1 MSGWKPCLF
10 LIYLTIW
17 YSFGVKRKE
26 KFSFAVGGL
35 CTRRLP
41 DATYLHGRGARARAD
56 MSDAALDIDA
66 LQRAVDGLRS
76 QQESV
81 QRERAELQSM
91 KAVVDANLAQFKQRV
106 KLNVGGSKFE
116 TTLSTLTR
124 YPDSMLGAMFS
135 GRHEVPPDPEGY
147 VFIDRD
153 GTHFRA
159 ILNFLRTG
167 FIDNPHP
174 AQAAN
179 ELKRELE
186 YYQLPSDGLVK
197 PQSSARTLELVR
209 TFGSP
214 FETSAHKRDVEAKLK
229 ANPQLKIISSHI
241 RSEHAGPQSSSNITT
256 ILATADA
263 YATSPSTSPSTMA
276 SPADLD

>member
-1 MSGWKPCLF
+1 
-10 LIYLTIW
+10 
-17 YSFGVKRKE
+17 
-26 KFSFAVGGL
+26 
-35 CTRRLP
+35 
-41 DATYLHGRGARARAD
+41 
-56 MSDAALDIDA
+56 MSDAALDLDA

-81 QRERAELQSM
+81 RRERAELQSM
-91 KAVVDANLAQFKQRV
+91 KAVVDANLARFKQRV

-135 GRHEVPPDPEGY
+135 GRHEVPPDDEGY

-167 FIDNPHP
+167 FVDQPRSE
-174 AQAAN
+174 QAAN

-186 YYQLPSDGLVK
+186 YYQLPSEGLLT
-197 PQSSARTLELVR
+197 PPRTTSARTVEIVR
-209 TFGSP
+209 TSP
-214 FETSAHKRDVEAKLK
+214 FDPSLHKRDVEAKLK
-229 ANPQLKIISSHI
+229 ANPQLKIFSN
-241 RSEHAGPQSSSNITT
+241 HAYPFGLHGQHHSFTT
-256 ILATADA
+256 VLATVDA
-263 YATSPSTSPSTMA
+263 SPGTMA
-276 SPADLD
+276 GIAGSASDFADDR

>member
-1 MSGWKPCLF
+1 
-10 LIYLTIW
+10 
-17 YSFGVKRKE
+17 
-26 KFSFAVGGL
+26 
-35 CTRRLP
+35 
-41 DATYLHGRGARARAD
+41 
-56 MSDAALDIDA
+56 MSDAALDLDA

-81 QRERAELQSM
+81 RRERAELQSM
-91 KAVVDANLAQFKQRV
+91 KAVVDANLARFKQRV

-135 GRHEVPPDPEGY
+135 GRHEVPPDDEGY

-167 FIDNPHP
+167 FVDQPRSE
-174 AQAAN
+174 QAAN

-186 YYQLPSDGLVK
+186 YYQLPSEGLLT
-197 PQSSARTLELVR
+197 PPRTASARTVEIVR
-209 TFGSP
+209 NVIVNNAHYAQDEFCLS
-214 FETSAHKRDVEAKLK
+214 HKRDVEAKLNS
-229 ANPQLKIISSHI
+229 NPQLKIISSQFN
-241 RSEHAGPQSSSNITT
+241 GYKQSNNSYSGSLTT
-256 ILATADA
+256 VLATVDA
-263 YATSPSTSPSTMA
+263 CVTSPSTVAGITGLAGLA
-276 SPADLD
+276 SDFAVLIGDSHGFIE

>member
-1 MSGWKPCLF
+1 
-10 LIYLTIW
+10 
-17 YSFGVKRKE
+17 
-26 KFSFAVGGL
+26 
-35 CTRRLP
+35 
-41 DATYLHGRGARARAD
+41 
-56 MSDAALDIDA
+56 MSDAALDLDA

-81 QRERAELQSM
+81 RRERAELQSM
-91 KAVVDANLAQFKQRV
+91 KAVVDANLARFKQRV

-135 GRHEVPPDPEGY
+135 GRHEVPPDEEGY

-167 FIDNPHP
+167 FVDQPRSE
-174 AQAAN
+174 QAAN

-186 YYQLPSDGLVK
+186 YYQLPSEGLLSPPRMSKV
-197 PQSSARTLELVR
+197 EIVR
-209 TFGSP
+209 SENIKCGHVGMLDS
-214 FETSAHKRDVEAKLK
+214 HIRDVEAKLNS
-229 ANPQLKIISSHI
+229 NPQLKIISSN
-241 RSEHAGPQSSSNITT
+241 SDEYLITT
-256 ILATADA
+256 VLATVDACVSSAWLQGVAGIAGSSASDFAD
-263 YATSPSTSPSTMA
+263 
-276 SPADLD
+276 

>member
-1 MSGWKPCLF
+1 
-10 LIYLTIW
+10 
-17 YSFGVKRKE
+17 
-26 KFSFAVGGL
+26 
-35 CTRRLP
+35 
-41 DATYLHGRGARARAD
+41 
-56 MSDAALDIDA
+56 MSDAALDLDA

-81 QRERAELQSM
+81 RRERAELQSM
-91 KAVVDANLAQFKQRV
+91 KAVVDANLARFKQRV

-135 GRHEVPPDPEGY
+135 GRHEVPPDDEGY

-167 FIDNPHP
+167 FVDLPRSE
-174 AQAAN
+174 QAAN

-186 YYQLPSDGLVK
+186 YYQLPSEGLLT
-197 PQSSARTLELVR
+197 PPRAASARTVEIVR
-209 TFGSP
+209 TMNGHNN
-214 FETSAHKRDVEAKLK
+214 EHKRDVEAKLK
-229 ANPQLKIISSHI
+229 ANPQLKIMSNHTNYD
-241 RSEHAGPQSSSNITT
+241 HPQFFITT
-256 ILATADA
+256 VLATVDA
-263 YATSPSTSPSTMA
+263 CVTSPSIVAGITGLA
-276 SPADLD
+276 SEVALIE

>member
-1 MSGWKPCLF
+1 
-10 LIYLTIW
+10 
-17 YSFGVKRKE
+17 
-26 KFSFAVGGL
+26 
-35 CTRRLP
+35 
-41 DATYLHGRGARARAD
+41 
-56 MSDAALDIDA
+56 MSDAALDLDA

-81 QRERAELQSM
+81 RRERAELQSM
-91 KAVVDANLAQFKQRV
+91 KAVVDANLARFKQRV

-135 GRHEVPPDPEGY
+135 GRHEVPPDEEGY

-167 FIDNPHP
+167 FVDQPRSE
-174 AQAAN
+174 QAAN

-186 YYQLPSDGLVK
+186 YYQLPSEGLLT
-197 PQSSARTLELVR
+197 PPRTTSARTVEIV
-209 TFGSP
+209 
-214 FETSAHKRDVEAKLK
+214 ETHAPEADGGGMFDGHKRDVEAKLK
-229 ANPQLKIISSHI
+229 ANPQLKIISNHVYALKTC
-241 RSEHAGPQSSSNITT
+241 RQHLFTT
-256 ILATADA
+256 VLATVDACVSTVAGIAGSASDFAD
-263 YATSPSTSPSTMA
+263 
-276 SPADLD
+276 

>member
-1 MSGWKPCLF
+1 MSEA
-10 LIYLTIW
+10 
-17 YSFGVKRKE
+17 S
-26 KFSFAVGGL
+26 
-35 CTRRLP
+35 
-41 DATYLHGRGARARAD
+41 
-56 MSDAALDIDA
+56 LDLDA

-81 QRERAELQSM
+81 RRERAELQSM
-91 KAVVDANLAQFKQRV
+91 KAVVDANLARFKQRV

-135 GRHEVPPDPEGY
+135 GRHEVPPDDEGY

-167 FIDNPHP
+167 FVDQPRSE
-174 AQAAN
+174 QAAN

-186 YYQLPSDGLVK
+186 YYQLPSEGLLT
-197 PQSSARTLELVR
+197 PPRTASARTVEIVR
-209 TFGSP
+209 TNTQGVNDPSL
-214 FETSAHKRDVEAKLK
+214 SHKTDVEAKLK
-229 ANPQLKIISSHI
+229 DNPQLKIISNHCGTQGSHG
-241 RSEHAGPQSSSNITT
+241 SCFFFTT
-256 ILATADA
+256 VLATVDA
-263 YATSPSTSPSTMA
+263 CVTSPSTVAGITSLA
-276 SPADLD
+276 SDFAD

>member
-1 MSGWKPCLF
+1 
-10 LIYLTIW
+10 
-17 YSFGVKRKE
+17 
-26 KFSFAVGGL
+26 
-35 CTRRLP
+35 
-41 DATYLHGRGARARAD
+41 
-56 MSDAALDIDA
+56 MSDAALDLDA

-81 QRERAELQSM
+81 RRERAELQSM
-91 KAVVDANLAQFKQRV
+91 KAVVDANLARFKQRV

-135 GRHEVPPDPEGY
+135 GRHEVPPDDEGY

-167 FIDNPHP
+167 FVDQPRSE
-174 AQAAN
+174 QAAN

-186 YYQLPSDGLVK
+186 YYQLPSEGLLT
-197 PQSSARTLELVR
+197 PPRAASARTVEIVR
-209 TFGSP
+209 NVWDTQQQLSNFFAPNTAAFGAATP
-214 FETSAHKRDVEAKLK
+214 LGMAQDDPTLIHKRDVEAKLK
-229 ANPQLKIISSHI
+229 ANPQLKIISNHTNYD
-241 RSEHAGPQSSSNITT
+241 SSRGSNFCITT
-256 ILATADA
+256 VLATVDACVTGLASDFAD
-263 YATSPSTSPSTMA
+263 
-276 SPADLD
+276 

>member
-1 MSGWKPCLF
+1 
-10 LIYLTIW
+10 
-17 YSFGVKRKE
+17 
-26 KFSFAVGGL
+26 
-35 CTRRLP
+35 
-41 DATYLHGRGARARAD
+41 
-56 MSDAALDIDA
+56 MSDAALDLDA

-81 QRERAELQSM
+81 RRERAELQSM
-91 KAVVDANLAQFKQRV
+91 KAVVDANLARFKQRV

-135 GRHEVPPDPEGY
+135 GRHEVPPDDEGY

-167 FIDNPHP
+167 FVDQPRSE
-174 AQAAN
+174 QAAN

-186 YYQLPSDGLVK
+186 YYQLPSEGLLT
-197 PQSSARTLELVR
+197 PPRTASARTVEIVR
-209 TFGSP
+209 TIRLGLDNC
-214 FETSAHKRDVEAKLK
+214 EALDMCHKGDVEEKLK
-229 ANPQLKIISSHI
+229 ANPQLKIISNHC
-241 RSEHAGPQSSSNITT
+241 GTQGDCFFITT
-256 ILATADA
+256 VLATVDA
-263 YATSPSTSPSTMA
+263 CVTSPSTVAGITGLAGLSSDFA
-276 SPADLD
+276 VLIGDSHGFIE

>member
-1 MSGWKPCLF
+1 
-10 LIYLTIW
+10 
-17 YSFGVKRKE
+17 
-26 KFSFAVGGL
+26 
-35 CTRRLP
+35 
-41 DATYLHGRGARARAD
+41 
-56 MSDAALDIDA
+56 MSDAALDLDALQRAHA

-81 QRERAELQSM
+81 RRERAELQSM
-91 KAVVDANLAQFKQRV
+91 KAVVDANLARFKQRV

-135 GRHEVPPDPEGY
+135 GRHEVPPDDEGY

-167 FIDNPHP
+167 FVDQPRSE
-174 AQAAN
+174 QAAN

-186 YYQLPSDGLVK
+186 YYQLPSEGLLTPPRMARVEIVRNVVARY
-197 PQSSARTLELVR
+197 PQHEQDEVCLL
-209 TFGSP
+209 
-214 FETSAHKRDVEAKLK
+214 HKRDVEAKLNS
-229 ANPQLKIISSHI
+229 NPQLKIISSQCKLGHDG
-241 RSEHAGPQSSSNITT
+241 SFTT
-256 ILATADA
+256 VLATVDA
-263 YATSPSTSPSTMA
+263 CVTSPSTVAGITGLA
-276 SPADLD
+276 SDFAD

>member
-1 MSGWKPCLF
+1 
-10 LIYLTIW
+10 
-17 YSFGVKRKE
+17 
-26 KFSFAVGGL
+26 
-35 CTRRLP
+35 
-41 DATYLHGRGARARAD
+41 
-56 MSDAALDIDA
+56 MSDAALDLDA

-81 QRERAELQSM
+81 RRERAELQSM
-91 KAVVDANLAQFKQRV
+91 KAVVDANLARFKQRV

-135 GRHEVPPDPEGY
+135 GRHEVPPDDEGY

-167 FIDNPHP
+167 FVDQPRSE
-174 AQAAN
+174 QAAN

-186 YYQLPSDGLVK
+186 YYQLPSEGLLT
-197 PQSSARTLELVR
+197 PPRTASARTVEIVR
-209 TFGSP
+209 NR
-214 FETSAHKRDVEAKLK
+214 AHNGL
-229 ANPQLKIISSHI
+229 
-241 RSEHAGPQSSSNITT
+241 GPNKHDECWLYTKGKSKQS
-256 ILATADA
+256 
-263 YATSPSTSPSTMA
+263 
-276 SPADLD
+276 

>member
-1 MSGWKPCLF
+1 
-10 LIYLTIW
+10 
-17 YSFGVKRKE
+17 
-26 KFSFAVGGL
+26 
-35 CTRRLP
+35 
-41 DATYLHGRGARARAD
+41 
-56 MSDAALDIDA
+56 MSDAALDLDA

-81 QRERAELQSM
+81 RRERAELQSM
-91 KAVVDANLAQFKQRV
+91 KAVVDANLARFKQRV

-135 GRHEVPPDPEGY
+135 GRHEVPPDEEGY

-167 FIDNPHP
+167 FVDQPRSE
-174 AQAAN
+174 QAAN

-186 YYQLPSDGLVK
+186 YYQLPSEGLLS
-197 PQSSARTLELVR
+197 PPRTTSARTVEIVCTDRIADCTEKVGKMLDR
-209 TFGSP
+209 
-214 FETSAHKRDVEAKLK
+214 HIRDVEAKLNS
-229 ANPQLKIISSHI
+229 NPQLKIISSQCKLGHDG
-241 RSEHAGPQSSSNITT
+241 SFTT
-256 ILATADA
+256 VLATVDA
-263 YATSPSTSPSTMA
+263 CVTSPSTVAGMTGLA
-276 SPADLD
+276 SDADR

>member
-1 MSGWKPCLF
+1 
-10 LIYLTIW
+10 
-17 YSFGVKRKE
+17 
-26 KFSFAVGGL
+26 
-35 CTRRLP
+35 
-41 DATYLHGRGARARAD
+41 
-56 MSDAALDIDA
+56 MSDAALDLDA

-81 QRERAELQSM
+81 RRERAELQSM
-91 KAVVDANLAQFKQRV
+91 KAVVDANLARFKQRV

-135 GRHEVPPDPEGY
+135 GRHEVPPDDEGY

-167 FIDNPHP
+167 FVDQPRSE
-174 AQAAN
+174 QAAN

-186 YYQLPSDGLVK
+186 YYQLPSEGLLTPPRMAKVEIVRNVK
-197 PQSSARTLELVR
+197 
-209 TFGSP
+209 
-214 FETSAHKRDVEAKLK
+214 TSCQKNIDEVCLLHKRDVEAELNS
-229 ANPQLKIISSHI
+229 NPQLKIISSQFG
-241 RSEHAGPQSSSNITT
+241 SYDSSLTT
-256 ILATADA
+256 VLATVDA
-263 YATSPSTSPSTMA
+263 CVTSPSTDVAGM
-276 SPADLD
+276 

>member
-1 MSGWKPCLF
+1 
-10 LIYLTIW
+10 
-17 YSFGVKRKE
+17 
-26 KFSFAVGGL
+26 
-35 CTRRLP
+35 
-41 DATYLHGRGARARAD
+41 
-56 MSDAALDIDA
+56 MSDAALDLDA

-81 QRERAELQSM
+81 RRERAELQSM
-91 KAVVDANLAQFKQRV
+91 KAVVDANLGRFKQRV

-135 GRHEVPPDPEGY
+135 GRHEVPPDDEGY

-167 FIDNPHP
+167 FVDQPRSE
-174 AQAAN
+174 QAAN

-186 YYQLPSDGLVK
+186 YYQLPSEGLLT
-197 PQSSARTLELVR
+197 PPRTTSARTVEIVCTVR
-209 TFGSP
+209 DS
-214 FETSAHKRDVEAKLK
+214 SRHKRDVEAKLK
-229 ANPQLKIISSHI
+229 ANPQLKIISNHSNRAAYHFEEQH
-241 RSEHAGPQSSSNITT
+241 SLEHSFTT
-256 ILATADA
+256 VLATVDACVSSMPGIAGSASDFAD
-263 YATSPSTSPSTMA
+263 
-276 SPADLD
+276 